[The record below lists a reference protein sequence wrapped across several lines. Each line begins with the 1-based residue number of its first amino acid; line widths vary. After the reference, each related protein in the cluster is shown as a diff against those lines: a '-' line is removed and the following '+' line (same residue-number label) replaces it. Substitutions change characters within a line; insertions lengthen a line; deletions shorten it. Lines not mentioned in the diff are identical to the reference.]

1 MTSCASKMRITGLR
15 ARCAL
20 GLLLALAVVPARADV
35 YARVAEDGTLFL
47 TDRDPGGATRI
58 VASDSDSAV
67 ALPHAK
73 APQLSEAILAAS
85 VRHGLDPLLVHAII
99 RVESGYDARAV
110 SRKGAAGLMQLMP
123 GTARRYD
130 VADRFDPGA
139 NIEGGVRYLRDLFAL
154 FGGDQRLTLAAY
166 NAGEGA
172 VLRHGRRIPPYRES
186 QAYVERVEAIYAGL
200 HRGARAR

>member
-1 MTSCASKMRITGLR
+1 MPTAGLK

-20 GLLLALAVVPARADV
+20 AALLALAALPARADV
-35 YARVAEDGTLFL
+35 YARVADDGTLFL

-58 VASDSDSAV
+58 VASEPDSTV
-67 ALPHAK
+67 ALSHAK
-73 APQLSEAILAAS
+73 APQLSAAILAAS
-85 VRHGLDPLLVHAII
+85 ARHGLDPLLVHAII
-99 RVESGYDARAV
+99 RVESGYDAGAV

-123 GTARRYD
+123 ATARRYD

-200 HRGARAR
+200 IRGARVR